1 MPQIERMSI
10 WHHAGM
16 KILIEAA
23 GWLAALLILLAY
35 ILISAG
41 RIEGRSLTYQLL
53 NIFGA
58 AGFVVNSGWNGA
70 IPSAALNIIWLGIG
84 LVTVLRRK
92 RSSAR

>member
-1 MPQIERMSI
+1 
-10 WHHAGM
+10 M

-70 IPSAALNIIWLGIG
+70 IPSAALNIVWLGIG

-92 RSSAR
+92 RSSGR